1 MNIFIGIGRL
11 VREPELKELKG
22 GKTLTNFS
30 VAISRTFN
38 KDQTDFI
45 NCTAWGKTG
54 EYIAK
59 YGKKGS
65 QVSIQGELNIDKVD
79 DKLYTKVTVSQV
91 SLLGS
96 KNDNQESAS
105 SYQPSNQSVSAPTT
119 QANFDDFE
127 DDFSAKP
134 SNDFS
139 VSEDELPF

>member
-30 VAISRTFN
+30 IAISRTYN
-38 KDQTDFI
+38 KEQTDFI
-45 NCTAWGKTG
+45 NCVAWGKTG

-65 QVSIQGELNIDKVD
+65 QVSVQGELNIDKVE
-79 DKLYTKVTVSQV
+79 DKLYTKVNVSQI

-96 KNDNQESAS
+96 KSDNQDSAS
-105 SYQPSNQSVSAPTT
+105 APQTSNQPYTPPT
-119 QANFDDFE
+119 QVNFDAFE
-127 DDFSAKP
+127 DDFLEKAV
-134 SNDFS
+134 DEFS

>member
-30 VAISRTFN
+30 IAISRTFN
-38 KDQTDFI
+38 KEQTDFV
-45 NCTAWGKTG
+45 NCVAWGKTG

-65 QVSIQGELNIDKVD
+65 QVSVQGELNIDKVD
-79 DKLYTKVTVSQV
+79 DKLYTKVNVSQV

-96 KNDNQESAS
+96 KGDTQESVSTPQPAS
-105 SYQPSNQSVSAPTT
+105 QSFTQPSQV
-119 QANFDDFE
+119 NFDSFE
-127 DDFSAKP
+127 DDFSEKP